1 MNLEERKNMVRVCRL
16 YYYESWTQEKIAA
29 QLGVSRPVISKMLQ
43 RARDEGIVEIVIHDD
58 DHEVSKLEKELE
70 QLFGLTQ
77 VLVVPTKDLN
87 KELISSAVGKAAA
100 QFVLKLIRNGDRVG
114 VSWGN
119 TLYHMVREFPL
130 EKKENVKVIPLVG
143 GTGNARNEMHSNQIA
158 YELSKKLGVS
168 CETLYAP
175 AVVETEELKE
185 QIIQLPN
192 ISSVLQE
199 GEHID
204 VALVG
209 IGNPYSMSTME
220 RSGYLNEQV
229 LAELKS
235 LEVVADINSRF
246 ITRSGEVSS
255 HPINRKVIGLPLEQL
270 KQTKTVV
277 GMAFGL
283 HKIDCIIAALKGGYI
298 NMLITDEA
306 TAKQIVNIQQ
316 GTPRMSGRRGKK
328 KGS

>member
-1 MNLEERKNMVRVCRL
+1 MNIEERKNMVKVCKL
-16 YYYESWTQEKIAA
+16 YYYEAWTQEKIAA
-29 QLGVSRPVISKMLQ
+29 QFGVSRPVISKMLQ

-58 DHEVSKLEKELE
+58 DHEVSKLEKDME
-70 QLFGLTQ
+70 QLFGLQQ

-87 KELISSAVGKAAA
+87 KELVSSAVGKAAA

-119 TLYHMVREFPL
+119 TLYYMVREFPL
-130 EKKENVKVIPLVG
+130 EKKENVKFIPLVG
-143 GTGNARNEMHSNQIA
+143 GTGSARNEMHSNQIA
-158 YELSKKLGVS
+158 YELSKRLGVT
-168 CETLYAP
+168 CDTLYAP
-175 AVVETEELKE
+175 AVVETEQLKE
-185 QIIQLPN
+185 QIVQLPN
-192 ISSVLQE
+192 IASVLQE

-204 VALVG
+204 LALVG

-229 LAELKS
+229 LMELQA
-235 LEVVADINSRF
+235 LDVVADINSRF
-246 ITRSGEVSS
+246 ITRSGKISE
-255 HPINRKVIGLPLEQL
+255 HPINEKVIGLGLEQL

-283 HKIDCIIAALKGGYI
+283 HKIDCIVAALKGRYI

-306 TAKQIVNIQQ
+306 TADHIVKAEQYVASRTAGN
-316 GTPRMSGRRGKK
+316 RRK
-328 KGS
+328 